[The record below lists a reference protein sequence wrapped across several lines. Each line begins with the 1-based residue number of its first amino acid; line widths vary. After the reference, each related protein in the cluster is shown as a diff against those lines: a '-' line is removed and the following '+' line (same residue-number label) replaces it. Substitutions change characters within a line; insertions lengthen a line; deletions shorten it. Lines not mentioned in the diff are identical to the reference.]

1 MNDHDALLRDIELER
16 ADAGTIA
23 DRASLA
29 DQLRR
34 EHYEGMAEERVL
46 RDMRQPTSFDQFQFE
61 GWTINDELIVHIA
74 GMGTLHVP
82 ASDCVRIANA
92 LLSEYEMRYD

>member
-34 EHYEGMAEERVL
+34 EHYEGMAADRLDRER
-46 RDMRQPTSFDQFQFE
+46 REFRWDIE
-61 GWTINDELIVHIA
+61 GRTADGELMFYIAGSGLHKIPYDELPR
-74 GMGTLHVP
+74 L
-82 ASDCVRIANA
+82 ANA
-92 LLSEYEMRYD
+92 LLAEHQLRAEEE